1 MKKLLLGLVLGAS
14 VAMANDLPT
23 DDLLSVATQ
32 GKTAGS
38 QFEMSKSEM
47 KSVKGG
53 YIFFQR
59 VNYQSYGKVAYG
71 ALTETRYNRRY
82 VIFARQLYGNNSGGV
97 NVWVNSYDSNWR
109 NPSYAYGYYANS
121 LLAQYKNQILNI
133 FRNN

>member
-14 VAMANDLPT
+14 VVMASDMLT
-23 DDLLSVATQ
+23 DDLLAVVTQ

-47 KSVKGG
+47 KKADGG
-53 YIFFQR
+53 YI
-59 VNYQSYGKVAYG
+59 VGWHVGYQSYGKVAYG
-71 ALTETRYNRRY
+71 ILTETKYNKRY

-97 NVWVNSYDSNWR
+97 NVWLNSYNSNYS

-121 LLAQYKNQILNI
+121 LRAQYQNQIVNI
-133 FRNN
+133 LRNN

>member
-47 KSVKGG
+47 KKVDGG
-53 YIFFQR
+53 YYFNRSYIR
-59 VNYQSYGKVAYG
+59 VYGQSVYSPTKYKMPYIRVYGQPV
-71 ALTETRYNRRY
+71 
-82 VIFARQLYGNNSGGV
+82 
-97 NVWVNSYDSNWR
+97 
-109 NPSYAYGYYANS
+109 YY
-121 LLAQYKNQILNI
+121 Y
-133 FRNN
+133 R